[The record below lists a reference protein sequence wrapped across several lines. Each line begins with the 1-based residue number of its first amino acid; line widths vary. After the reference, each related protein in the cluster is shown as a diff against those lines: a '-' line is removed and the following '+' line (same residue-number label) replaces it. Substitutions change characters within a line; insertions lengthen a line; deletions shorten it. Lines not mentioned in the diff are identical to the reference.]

1 MPTEAAPVVVPRE
14 NVNDESVT
22 LVAWLVE
29 DGAHVEEGQPIAQ
42 VETSKT
48 VVEIA
53 ATASG
58 TLHHAAKA
66 GDDVAIGA
74 TIGRIGGGSG
84 TITPPPAAEEPTA
97 APSTS
102 RNGDHA
108 PAVVAPAP
116 PVLEPIP
123 SNGHAPAPRSTR
135 LSKRA
140 QELIAQ
146 LGIDPATFAGRG
158 LVRSRDLM
166 ARPAPTAEAPPRVQ
180 QSSPRPSPASG
191 VATRSESLSR
201 AKRTEARYLRS
212 GSETT
217 LSSSVTVTC
226 PTLGFRD
233 AAGDRA
239 TAVILHEAAR
249 LLRKYPAFNAYHDDG
264 KVCYYED
271 VNIGLAVDAGR
282 GLKVPVIRRADV
294 KGIGAIADEVRE
306 LVVAYLGD
314 ELPVEALA
322 GGTFTVTDLS
332 GEGVSAFRPLINQGQ
347 SAILGVCAEVFPHG
361 GRVGRFDLTLAF
373 DHQLAEGRTAARFL
387 NDLRERLGHFEASL
401 AGEIGTA
408 PKADTPAV
416 APDCSRC
423 GRAPGELE
431 AYGQYLVQTVRA
443 DGSSRLLCTRCLRG
457 Y

>member
-1 MPTEAAPVVVPRE
+1 MPTEPAPVVVPRE

-29 DGAHVEEGQPIAQ
+29 DGAHVEDGQPIAQ

-53 ATASG
+53 AAASG
-58 TLHHAAKA
+58 TLRHAAKA

-84 TITPPPAAEEPTA
+84 TITAPPAAEEPAA
-97 APSTS
+97 APATS
-102 RNGDHA
+102 RNGDHT
-108 PAVVAPAP
+108 PAVAAPAP
-116 PVLEPIP
+116 PMLEPFP
-123 SNGHAPAPRSTR
+123 TNGHAPAPRSTR

-140 QELIAQ
+140 QELVTQ
-146 LGIDPATFAGRG
+146 LGLDPASFAGRG

-166 ARPAPTAEAPPRVQ
+166 ARPAPTAEAPPRI

-191 VATRSESLSR
+191 VATRSEALSR

-212 GSETT
+212 GLETT

-226 PTLGFRD
+226 PTLGFRN

-239 TAVILHEAAR
+239 TAVILHEASR

-282 GLKVPVIRRADV
+282 GLKVPVIRGADA
-294 KGIGAIADEVRE
+294 KGIGAIAEEVRE

-314 ELPVEALA
+314 ELLVEALA

-332 GEGVSAFRPLINQGQ
+332 GEGVSSFRPLINQGQ

-401 AGEIGTA
+401 AGEIGVV
-408 PKADTPAV
+408 KADAPAV

-423 GRAPGELE
+423 GRVPGELE

-443 DGSSRLLCTRCLRG
+443 DGSPRLLCTRCLRG